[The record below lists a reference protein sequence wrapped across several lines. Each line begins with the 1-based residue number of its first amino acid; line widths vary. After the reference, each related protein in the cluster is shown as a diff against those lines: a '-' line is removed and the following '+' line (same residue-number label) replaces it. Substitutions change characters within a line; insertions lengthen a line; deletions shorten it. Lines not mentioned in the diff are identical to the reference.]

1 MRRRTLLQLLGA
13 ALTALGLP
21 RLANASPAPAALD
34 AAARDTLEA
43 LAGAVLPS
51 VLGADGQRAVVASF
65 AAWLADYREGADRGH
80 DYGVSKL
87 LSPAPPSPARRYPEQ
102 LAALDAAARARGA
115 ARFAALGAEDRV
127 AVATEALA
135 GVQKLPSLPDGANLV
150 ADLMGHYFRRAE
162 AWNLCYR
169 ADISWDACR
178 GLEGSEARPAP
189 LAGGAA

>member
-1 MRRRTLLQLLGA
+1 MHRRTLLQALA
-13 ALTALGLP
+13 ALVAALHLP
-21 RLANASPAPAALD
+21 RLRAAPAATPLLD
-34 AAARDTLEA
+34 ASALQTLES
-43 LAGAVLPS
+43 LAGVVLPS
-51 VLGADGQRAVVASF
+51 TLGPAGHRAVVASF
-65 AAWLADYREGADRGH
+65 SAWLEGYREGADRGH
-80 DYGVSKL
+80 DYGLSKL
-87 LSPAPPSPARRYPEQ
+87 LPAAPASPATRYPAQ

-115 ARFAALGAEDRV
+115 ARFADLSAEDRQRV
-127 AVATEALA
+127 ASEALA
-135 GVQKLPSLPDGANLV
+135 AVQRLPALPDGENLV

>member
-1 MRRRTLLQLLGA
+1 MQRRTLLQWLG
-13 ALTALGLP
+13 TALAAIGLP
-21 RLANASPAPAALD
+21 RLTVAAPSPAALD
-34 AAARDTLEA
+34 AAAIDTLQA
-43 LAGAVLPS
+43 LAGAVLPGA
-51 VLGADGQRAVVASF
+51 LGADGQRAVVASF

-87 LSPAPPSPARRYPEQ
+87 LPPAPPSPVTRYPAQ

-115 ARFAALGAEDRV
+115 ARFTALDAGDRV

-135 GVQKLPSLPDGANLV
+135 GVQKLPSLPDGENLV
-150 ADLMGHYFRRAE
+150 ADLMGHYFRRPE

-169 ADISWDACR
+169 ADISWDGCR

-189 LAGGAA
+189 LAGVTA